1 MDYSERNTVDLLVS
15 DLLRNAVGETSNP
28 QTSPQTSIPS
38 SQASESQPGEARRNS
53 VQERSTVRK
62 DLL

>member
-1 MDYSERNTVDLLVS
+1 MDYPERNTVDLLVS

-28 QTSPQTSIPS
+28 HSSPQTSIPS
-38 SQASESQPGEARRNS
+38 AQASQSQSGEAGRNS